1 MIRDY
6 LSYDPETGVLTWKE
20 SPGYRV
26 AKGDVAG
33 HFCSH
38 HKYHSVQIG
47 GRGFKGHRVA
57 WFLYYGEWPKGQ
69 IDHINGD
76 RGDNRIA
83 NLREA
88 THLQNMWNKPSY
100 KNRTSK
106 FKGVSYRKDLGK
118 WRAVIQK
125 DGKSLSIGHF
135 ESELEA
141 ALAYNYK
148 AEELFGSYARFNKVF

>member
-1 MIRDY
+1 MIRDR
-6 LSYDPETGVLTWKE
+6 LSYDPDTGNLTWKE
-20 SPGYRV
+20 RGFGRRKSG
-26 AKGDVAG
+26 AAG
-33 HFCSH
+33 WFCNH
-38 HKYHSVQIG
+38 HKYFNVEVG
-47 GRGFKGHRVA
+47 GKGFKLHRVA
-57 WFLYYGEWPKGQ
+57 WFLHYGDWPKGQ

-76 RGDNRIA
+76 RGDNRIE
-83 NLREA
+83 NLREV

-100 KNRTSK
+100 KGRTSN

-125 DGKSLSIGHF
+125 DGKSISIGHF

-148 AEELFGSYARFNKVF
+148 AEELFGVYARFNKVF